1 MIWWPWC
8 FMCWGVE
15 KGKGEGIQSEV
26 CRGSNK
32 KKP

>member
-1 MIWWPWC
+1 MVA
-8 FMCWGVE
+8 MVVHVLGVE
-15 KGKGEGIQSEV
+15 KGKGKGKGIQSKV